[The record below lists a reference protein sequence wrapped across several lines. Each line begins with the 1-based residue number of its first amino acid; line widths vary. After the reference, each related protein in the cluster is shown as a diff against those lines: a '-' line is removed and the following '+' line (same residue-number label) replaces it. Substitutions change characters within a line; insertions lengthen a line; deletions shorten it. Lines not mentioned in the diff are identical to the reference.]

1 MMNDEQKEALE
12 ALEGA
17 LAKCKVANVPDTMV
31 QDTYRHSRD
40 AKMSITLITD
50 DGKLNPLWV
59 NEVVAQSITTV
70 EQAINAGITLMAQH
84 ATRVNLF
91 LHDFRQN
98 RDIYVDQL
106 TVNQARYIPKPDR
119 YHNPAE
125 TLFIRTGSY
134 GRSRPTSLEFSSL
147 DKSRSRV
154 FGREPFKPSLRTQ
167 ESDEEL
173 RKFFF
178 GLNSYSLP
186 SAEKLKEAGF
196 SSDPGPLSAEEL
208 DDLIFHPQPKD

>member
-1 MMNDEQKEALE
+1 MNDEQQEALE
-12 ALEGA
+12 LLESA
-17 LAKCKVANVPDTMV
+17 LAKCKLANVPDLMV

-50 DGKLNPLWV
+50 DGRLNHLWV
-59 NEVVAQSITTV
+59 NEAVAQSDKSL
-70 EQAINAGITLMAQH
+70 EQIINVGISLMAQH

-119 YHNPAE
+119 YYNPAE
-125 TLFIRTGSY
+125 HLFIRTGSY
-134 GRSRPTSLEFSSL
+134 GRSRPTSLSFSSL
-147 DKSRSRV
+147 DKHRPRIL
-154 FGREPFKPSLRTQ
+154 GAPPL
-167 ESDEEL
+167 
-173 RKFFF
+173 
-178 GLNSYSLP
+178 
-186 SAEKLKEAGF
+186 AEALKEAGF
-196 SSDPGPLSAEEL
+196 SSDPGPLSVEEL

>member
-31 QDTYRHSRD
+31 QDTYRHSRGT
-40 AKMSITLITD
+40 KMSITLITD

-98 RDIYVDQL
+98 RDVYVDQL

-134 GRSRPTSLEFSSL
+134 GRSVPTAMNGSSL
-147 DKSRSRV
+147 DKSRPRV
-154 FGREPFKPSLRTQ
+154 GAYSDVWLADEAAGITRGDGRMGWTPPSVQRLR
-167 ESDEEL
+167 D
-173 RKFFF
+173 
-178 GLNSYSLP
+178 
-186 SAEKLKEAGF
+186 AGF
-196 SSDPGPLSAEEL
+196 SSDPGPLSVEEL